1 MSVVISNLKKAYSGV
16 PVLKGVDLEIEDG
29 EIHAFLGANGAG
41 KSTLIKCLSGAEQP
55 DSGAI
60 EVDGKPFAASGP
72 RDSMRAGIS
81 VVYQELS
88 LASGLNVLD
97 NVFLGQEYKCGP
109 FVRKARESREVH
121 QWFAELG
128 VNIDPEADLLKLSNA
143 ELQVIEIVKALRTR
157 PKLLILDEPTASLT
171 EREAAQLSAQL
182 LSLKKQKL
190 PLLYVTHRLAE
201 VFAIADRVS
210 VLRGGKIVLSAKVSE
225 ITEQEIV
232 SAIAGRSVGTT
243 PPDYASQQQIRSPL
257 AQIRGLTAPGI
268 GPIDLDVNSGEIL
281 GVFGLVGSGRTELL
295 EALFGA
301 RALASG
307 TITLEGKALNL
318 RRPSDAVRAGVALVP
333 EDRLRKSV
341 FQTLTAGEN
350 VAMASSAK
358 FGTLGFRS
366 KSSEKKAFHDVSR
379 KLNLQPRRSDLEA
392 RRFSGG
398 NQQKLVLGRWLQ
410 DGQDCRMLLLD
421 EPTQGVDVGARGD
434 LYNVLAESTKTGLAV
449 VVTSSEPEELM
460 QLAHRVV
467 VLSRGQVAGVLH
479 GTEINQERLLHLA
492 HVGE

>member
-1 MSVVISNLKKAYSGV
+1 
-16 PVLKGVDLEIEDG
+16 
-29 EIHAFLGANGAG
+29 
-41 KSTLIKCLSGAEQP
+41 
-55 DSGAI
+55 
-60 EVDGKPFAASGP
+60 
-72 RDSMRAGIS
+72 MRAGIS

-97 NVFLGQEYKCGP
+97 NVFLGQEYKLGP
-109 FVRKARESREVH
+109 FVRKAREAQEVRS
-121 QWFAELG
+121 WFAELG
-128 VNIDPEADLLKLSNA
+128 VTIDPEADLLKLSNA
-143 ELQVIEIVKALRTR
+143 ELQVIEIVKALRTK

-182 LSLKKQKL
+182 LSLKKSKL
-190 PLLYVTHRLAE
+190 PLLYVTHRLSE

-210 VLRGGKIVLSAKVSE
+210 VLRGGKIVLSARVSE
-225 ITEQEIV
+225 VTEQEIV
-232 SAIAGRSVGTT
+232 SAIAGRNVGTH
-243 PPDYASQQQIRSPL
+243 PPDYTLKHETRSPL
-257 AQIRGLTAPGI
+257 VEARGLTAPGI
-268 GPIDLDVNSGEIL
+268 GPVDFHINKGEIL

-295 EALFGA
+295 ETLFGA
-301 RALASG
+301 RALAGGEIS
-307 TITLEGKALNL
+307 LDGKSLSL
-318 RRPSDAVRAGVALVP
+318 RRPSDAVRAGIALVP

-350 VAMASSAK
+350 VAMASAAK
-358 FGTLGFRS
+358 FATLGFRR
-366 KSSEKKAFHDVSR
+366 KRLEQEAFHDVSR
-379 KLNLQPRRSDLEA
+379 KLNLQPRRTDLEA

-410 DGQDCRMLLLD
+410 EGQDCRLLLLD

-434 LYNVLAESTKTGLAV
+434 LYNVLSESTKAGLAV

-467 VLSRGQVAGVLH
+467 VLSRGQIAGILH
-479 GTEINQERLLHLA
+479 GSEINQERLLHLA